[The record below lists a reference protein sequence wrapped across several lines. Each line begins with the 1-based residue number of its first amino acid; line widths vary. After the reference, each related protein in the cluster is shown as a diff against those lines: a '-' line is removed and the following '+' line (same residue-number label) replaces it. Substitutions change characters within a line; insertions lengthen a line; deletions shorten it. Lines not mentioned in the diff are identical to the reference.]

1 MVLKAKTNRR
11 NTEIKE
17 QVIEEVARE
26 ETTRLN
32 AMIPVSLHKRVKLQ
46 AVEEERSITDIVIE
60 SLEEYLSKPSKE

>member
-11 NTEIKE
+11 STELKE

-32 AMIPVSLHKRVKLQ
+32 AMIPVSLHKQVKLQ
-46 AVEEERSITDIVIE
+46 AVEEGRSITDMVIE
-60 SLEEYLSKPSKE
+60 ALEEYLIKNSKE

>member
-1 MVLKAKTNRR
+1 MVLKAKTSRR
-11 NTEIKE
+11 TTETKE
-17 QVIEEVARE
+17 LAIDEVARE

-60 SLEEYLSKPSKE
+60 ALDEYLSKNSKK

>member
-11 NTEIKE
+11 STELKE

-32 AMIPVSLHKRVKLQ
+32 AMIPVSLHKRVKMQ
-46 AVEEERSITDIVIE
+46 AVEEGRSITDIVIE
-60 SLEEYLSKPSKE
+60 ALEEYLSKTSKE